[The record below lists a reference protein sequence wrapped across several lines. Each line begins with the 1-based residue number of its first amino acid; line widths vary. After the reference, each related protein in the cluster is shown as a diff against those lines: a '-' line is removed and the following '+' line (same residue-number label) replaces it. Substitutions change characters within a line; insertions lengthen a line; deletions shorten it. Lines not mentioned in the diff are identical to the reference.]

1 MIAPDAPSTGP
12 TAAVTAASPQP
23 LDPRFTRRHQRQR
36 RHPRPTQFDYLHLR
50 CLVRDLEA
58 ALGSVPGPVREV
70 LDVFC
75 GSRPYDSLLP
85 PGSRCVGL
93 DIDNMHGLADVVTT
107 EFLPFDDEAFDL
119 VMCLEAFHYAPDPPG
134 AMAAIR
140 RVLRPGGTAIITV
153 PLVWEYDRTAL
164 EHRYTGPSLAALL
177 ADWEDVRVVENG
189 GWAVSWAT
197 LTGRMLNLAEGRAP
211 SVARPVFVVGYLL
224 LNAVAAVLDRFE
236 TRTATGTVT
245 LPMNLLVQARRPAAA

>member
-1 MIAPDAPSTGP
+1 M
-12 TAAVTAASPQP
+12 TAAPTQR
-23 LDPRFTRRHQRQR
+23 LDPRFTRRHQRER

-50 CLVRDLEA
+50 RLVRDLEA

-93 DIDNMHGLADVVTT
+93 DIDNMHGLADVVSS

-119 VMCLEAFHYAPDPPG
+119 VMCLEAFQYAPDPPG

-153 PLVWEYDRTAL
+153 PLVWEYDRTVL

-189 GWAVSWAT
+189 GWTVSWAT

-211 SVARPVFVVGYLL
+211 SVARPVFVAGYLL
-224 LNAVAAVLDRFE
+224 LNAVAAVLERFE

-245 LPMNLLVQARRPAAA
+245 LPMNLLLQARRPAAA

>member
-1 MIAPDAPSTGP
+1 M
-12 TAAVTAASPQP
+12 
-23 LDPRFTRRHQRQR
+23 
-36 RHPRPTQFDYLHLR
+36 
-50 CLVRDLEA
+50 
-58 ALGSVPGPVREV
+58 
-70 LDVFC
+70 
-75 GSRPYDSLLP
+75 
-85 PGSRCVGL
+85 CV
-93 DIDNMHGLADVVTT
+93 
-107 EFLPFDDEAFDL
+107 EAFQ
-119 VMCLEAFHYAPDPPG
+119 YAPYPPG

-153 PLVWEYDRTAL
+153 PLVWEYDRTVL

-189 GWAVSWAT
+189 GWTVSWAT

-211 SVARPVFVVGYLL
+211 SVARPVFVAGYLL
-224 LNAVAAVLDRFE
+224 LNAVAAVLERFE